1 MSHTALCWCAGGLV
15 CRRGIWQLVP
25 PDESVIVTSPAH
37 SPSCLHYLWWW
48 QTRHELRLTQSCV
61 CNRLQAWAEDPLE
74 ALRLVAQL
82 RDIRNGKGVT
92 AAGQECLTWLQERHP
107 LTLAANLEEVVRVSL
122 ALGLSSHLLQTAA
135 QMCSA
140 VQSGAAG

>member
-1 MSHTALCWCAGGLV
+1 MSHTALCQCEGGPV

-25 PDESVIVTSPAH
+25 PGESVNVTIPAH
-37 SPSCLHYLWWW
+37 GRSCLHHLWWG
-48 QTRHELRLTQSCV
+48 QTRLELELTQSCV

-122 ALGLSSHLLQTAA
+122 TLRLSSHLL
-135 QMCSA
+135 
-140 VQSGAAG
+140 